1 MTTKVYLK
9 ATSEHGLTPNGA
21 VSPENFLAWLNER
34 IIECN
39 LAIHSSA
46 MNGGNGGDATG
57 ELRAYKRIKD
67 QLFGEVY
74 NT

>member
-1 MTTKVYLK
+1 MKVYFK
-9 ATSEHGLTPNGA
+9 ATSETGLTPNGA
-21 VSPENFLAWLNER
+21 VSPENFLAFLNER

-39 LAIHSSA
+39 LAIHNSA
-46 MNGGNGGDATG
+46 MNGGDGGDSTG
-57 ELRAYKRIKD
+57 ALAAYRRIKD